1 MFLKSAP
8 ATRRRKLKL
17 AFASLFL
24 LPFANA
30 SNASQ
35 QTAPSTFTVQM
46 TVATTCIINS
56 TSTLDFGSPG
66 MLNANVDSSSNLAV
80 QCTNSTPYNIAL
92 DAGQNGGRNVN
103 ARKMI
108 NGSNTISYLLYSDSA
123 RSAVWGNTFGSNTV
137 AATGNRASQNYTVY
151 GRVPPQTTP
160 APGAYSDTITV
171 VVTY

>member
-8 ATRRRKLKL
+8 AARRRKLKL

-66 MLNANVDSSSNLAV
+66 MLNGNVDSSSNLAV
-80 QCTNSTPYNIAL
+80 QARARRRWQRRYDVELTHRRIA
-92 DAGQNGGRNVN
+92 
-103 ARKMI
+103 
-108 NGSNTISYLLYSDSA
+108 
-123 RSAVWGNTFGSNTV
+123 
-137 AATGNRASQNYTVY
+137 
-151 GRVPPQTTP
+151 
-160 APGAYSDTITV
+160 
-171 VVTY
+171 